1 MKGKHEDVHMKT
13 TGLIITSLL
22 FLYSTLLQAQNKYLT
37 MGVFPYVSTSK
48 IIIHNNVIR
57 KHVNNTT
64 DYDLALVTAKNLPTY
79 INNLKEYKYDLVFS
93 APHLARHVE
102 KKYHYKRV
110 IMTSHKIKGVYIT
123 KNTSSIRSINELKG
137 KTISLTPAQTV
148 IHQMVLNQFDKHG
161 IVPGEN
167 IKVKKIKTFSNAI
180 YDVLNGNS
188 DVAVT
193 GVKIW
198 KKLPAKVKKNLRKLG
213 ETKPV
218 SGFVI
223 LAKPDVGKQVIID
236 IQNSLLSFNNRS
248 NAKPYIFTGFKLIED
263 ADMNSL
269 DFHARI
275 FE

>member
-1 MKGKHEDVHMKT
+1 MKT

-64 DYDLALVTAKNLPTY
+64 NYDLALVSAKNLPTY
-79 INNLKEYKYDLVFS
+79 INNLKDYKYDLIFS
-93 APHLARHVE
+93 APHLARYVE

-161 IVPGEN
+161 IIPGEN

-198 KKLPAKVKKNLRKLG
+198 NKLPAKVKKNLRKLA
-213 ETKPV
+213 ETKPIG
-218 SGFVI
+218 GFVI
-223 LAKPDVGKQVIID
+223 LAKPDVGQQVIID
-236 IQNSLLSFNNRS
+236 IQNSLLSFNNSS
-248 NAKPYIFTGFKLIED
+248 NPKPYIFKGFKLIED
-263 ADMNSL
+263 ADMKSL

>member
-1 MKGKHEDVHMKT
+1 MKI

-22 FLYSTLLQAQNKYLT
+22 FFYSTLLQAQNKPLT

-57 KHVNNTT
+57 KHVNNSTK
-64 DYDLALVTAKNLPTY
+64 YSLSLVTAKNLPTY
-79 INNLKEYKYDLVFS
+79 INNLKNFKYDLVFC
-93 APHLARHVE
+93 APHLARFVE

-110 IMTSHKIKGVYIT
+110 IMTSHKIKGIYIT
-123 KNTSSIRSINELKG
+123 KNTSPIRSIDELKG

-161 IVPGEN
+161 IIPGEN

-180 YDVLNGNS
+180 YDVLNDIS

-193 GVKIW
+193 GIKIW

-213 ETKPV
+213 QTKPV
-218 SGFVI
+218 GGFVI
-223 LAKPDVGKQVIID
+223 LAKPDVSQQVIID
-236 IQNSLLSFNNRS
+236 IQNSLLSFNNS
-248 NAKPYIFTGFKLIED
+248 PNGKSYIFKGFKLIED
-263 ADMNSL
+263 ADMKSL